1 MGRNLKETGPFS
13 ESVSIVYNGSGD
25 ELHLPGRYLLR
36 NGNGEPYATIRG
48 TFLAVGVYNGSYISL
63 TDAQIMCLQILFIR
77 DSAAEEKGRSTN
89 NLAYFPSL
97 CGIHL
102 ISV

>member
-36 NGNGEPYATIRG
+36 NGSGEPYAAIRG
-48 TFLAVGVYNGSYISL
+48 TFLVVGVYNGSYISL
-63 TDAQIMCLQILFIR
+63 TGAQIMRLLTLFSR
-77 DSAAEEKGRSTN
+77 DRLPDMQLKRTDTDN
-89 NLAYFPSL
+89 N
-97 CGIHL
+97 C
-102 ISV
+102 